1 MGQSEL
7 ILTVLQA
14 ISAAAD
20 EREERGHQDCGKEV
34 LSRAS
39 QVDCCVALRF
49 IRIIALS
56 FFTAT

>member
-14 ISAAAD
+14 ILAAAD

-56 FFTAT
+56 F